1 MHGAVT
7 IIPVESDIY
16 TVSIIASFPGHS
28 MGVRYQSH
36 TAFVTSFLPFLPL
49 PSFPVPLFP
58 SPFPPFL
65 LQFAK
70 NTFAIC
76 YKFPPFSS
84 LFPSPLPPSVCWVS
98 RTWIKDCFCHFGLI
112 TPHQGTLLQHM
123 RLVHVMCMWATILYQ
138 AYTGTTVVAQY
149 NKHVRHWSIL
159 FSTFSSLWPNKRI
172 LKACLVV
179 AEWYDERSLCLLFG
193 RNEMVGSMSFLVS
206 DLLGPNKVT
215 GTSTWQQ

>member
-7 IIPVESDIY
+7 TIPVESHCFNHSLVPRLLHGCEIPITHCICY
-16 TVSIIASFPGHS
+16 KFPS
-28 MGVRYQSH
+28 
-36 TAFVTSFLPFLPL
+36 L
-49 PSFPVPLFP
+49 PSPSLPSPPFP
-58 SPFPPFL
+58 SFL

-98 RTWIKDCFCHFGLI
+98 RTWIKDYFCHFGLI

-123 RLVHVMCMWATILYQ
+123 RLVHVICMWATILYQ

-179 AEWYDERSLCLLFG
+179 AEWYDERSLCLFFG